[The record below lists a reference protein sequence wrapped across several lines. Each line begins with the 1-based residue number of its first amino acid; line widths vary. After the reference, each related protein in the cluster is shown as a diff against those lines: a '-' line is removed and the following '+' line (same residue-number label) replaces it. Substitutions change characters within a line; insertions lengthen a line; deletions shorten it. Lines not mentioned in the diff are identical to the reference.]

1 MRQYDG
7 KSNFNGDLSGSGDM
21 KKLVGLFCEQVK
33 LDENL
38 RNLKLWFESCQ
49 DPSKNTKISSAL
61 SKVGISLSVQ

>member
-1 MRQYDG
+1 
-7 KSNFNGDLSGSGDM
+7 M